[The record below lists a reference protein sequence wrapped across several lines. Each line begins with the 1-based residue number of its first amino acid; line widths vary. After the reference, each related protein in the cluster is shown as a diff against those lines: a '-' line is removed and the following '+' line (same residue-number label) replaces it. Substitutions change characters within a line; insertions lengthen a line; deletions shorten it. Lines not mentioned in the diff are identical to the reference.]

1 MPNGDQMKRIV
12 LTLALLAFA
21 VPAFAQGRSVDVTG
35 YFAWVDLSGDGV
47 IDDDGNDYRLGSF
60 DADTGYGG
68 AVNLFLTRRLSAEIS
83 LTEVKPEG
91 RIQYGDTTVVGELDM
106 LPITGMLQYHF
117 NPEGRLDVWVSGGV
131 AYLMFDE
138 FESDDLGSIDVESV
152 DLDDDYGSV
161 WGAGVSFNLAGGLA
175 VVADAKYVLSS
186 NTITTTVGD
195 AEIELNPLIL
205 SAGVQI
211 QF

>member
-1 MPNGDQMKRIV
+1 MKNIV
-12 LTLALLAFA
+12 LAVAFLALAM
-21 VPAFAQGRSVDVTG
+21 PAFGQGRSVDLTG
-35 YFAWVDLSGDGV
+35 YFAWVDLSGDGL
-47 IDDDGNDYRLGSF
+47 IDNDGNDYSLGSF
-60 DADTGYGG
+60 DSDTGYGG

-91 RIQYGDTTVVGELDM
+91 RIQYGGQTVVGELDM

-117 NPEGRLDVWVSGGV
+117 NPEGRVDFWVSGGV

-138 FESDDLGSIDVESV
+138 FEGDDLGSIDIGNV

-161 WGAGVSFNLAGGLA
+161 WGVGVSFGLVGGLA
-175 VVADAKYVLSS
+175 AVADAKYVLSS

-195 AEIELNPLIL
+195 AEIDLNPLIL
-205 SAGVQI
+205 SVGVQI

>member
-1 MPNGDQMKRIV
+1 MKRII
-12 LTLALLAFA
+12 LITAILALAL
-21 VPAFAQGRSVDVTG
+21 PAAAQGRSVDVTG
-35 YFAWVDLSGDGV
+35 YLAWVDLSGDGV
-47 IDDDGNDYRLGSF
+47 IDDDGNEYSLGSF

-68 AVNLFLTRRLSAEIS
+68 ALNIFITRRLSAEIS

-91 RIQYGDTTVVGELDM
+91 RLQFGGTTVVGELDM

-117 NPEGRLDVWVSGGV
+117 NPEGRLDVYVSGGV

-138 FESDDLGSIDVESV
+138 FKSDDLGSIDIGSV
-152 DLDDDYGSV
+152 DLEDDYGSV
-161 WGAGVSFNLAGGLA
+161 WGAGVSFGIFGGLA

-195 AEIELNPLIL
+195 AEIEMNPLIV

>member
-1 MPNGDQMKRIV
+1 
-12 LTLALLAFA
+12 
-21 VPAFAQGRSVDVTG
+21 VDVTG
-35 YFAWVDLSGDGV
+35 YLAWVDLSGDGV
-47 IDDDGNDYRLGSF
+47 IDDDGNEYSLGSF

-68 AVNLFLTRRLSAEIS
+68 ALNIFITRRLSAEIS

-91 RIQYGDTTVVGELDM
+91 RLQFGGTTVVGELDM

-117 NPEGRLDVWVSGGV
+117 NPEGRLDVYVSGGV

-138 FESDDLGSIDVESV
+138 FKSDDLGSIDIGSV
-152 DLDDDYGSV
+152 DLEDDYGSV
-161 WGAGVSFNLAGGLA
+161 WGAGVSFGIFGGLA

-195 AEIELNPLIL
+195 AEIEMNPLIV

>member
-1 MPNGDQMKRIV
+1 MKKIV
-12 LTLALLAFA
+12 LLLLLTALAL
-21 VPAFAQGRSVDVTG
+21 PGFAQGRSIDVTG
-35 YFAWVDLSGDGV
+35 YMAWVDLSGDGL
-47 IDDDGNDYRLGSF
+47 ITDAGGDYNLGSF

-68 AVNLFLTRRLSAEIS
+68 AVNLFMTRRLSAEIS

-91 RIQYGDTTVVGELDM
+91 RIQYGGTTVVGELDM
-106 LPITGMLQYHF
+106 LPITGMIQYHF
-117 NPEGRLDVWVSGGV
+117 NPEGRVDAYVSGGV
-131 AYLMFDE
+131 AYLMFDD
-138 FESDDLGSIDVESV
+138 FQSDDLGSIDLGKV
-152 DLDDDYGSV
+152 DLEDDYGSV
-161 WGAGVSFNLAGGLA
+161 WGAGMSFRLAGGFA

-195 AEIELNPLIL
+195 ATIELNPLIL

>member
-1 MPNGDQMKRIV
+1 MKKIV
-12 LTLALLAFA
+12 LSFALLALSL
-21 VPAFAQGRSVDVTG
+21 PLLAQGRSVDVTG
-35 YFAWVDLSGDGV
+35 YIAWVDLSGDGL
-47 IDDDGNDYRLGSF
+47 IDDSGNDYNLGSF

-68 AVNLFLTRRLSAEIS
+68 ALNIFITRRLSAEIS

-91 RIQYGDTTVVGELDM
+91 RIQYGDATVVGELDM
-106 LPITGMLQYHF
+106 LPVTGMIQYHF
-117 NPEGRLDVWVSGGV
+117 NPEGRFDVYVSGGV

-138 FESDDLGSIDVESV
+138 FQSDDLGSIDIESV
-152 DLDDDYGSV
+152 DLEDDYGSV
-161 WGAGVSFNLAGGLA
+161 WGAGVSFGIVGGLA

-195 AEIELNPLIL
+195 AEIELNPLII

>member
-1 MPNGDQMKRIV
+1 VKTIV
-12 LTLALLAFA
+12 LSLALLALAF
-21 VPAFAQGRSVDVTG
+21 PAFAQGRSVDLTG
-35 YFAWVDLSGDGV
+35 YIAWVDLSGDGL
-47 IDDDGNDYRLGSF
+47 IEREGDDYDLGSF
-60 DADTGYGG
+60 EADTGYGG
-68 AVNLFLTRRLSAEIS
+68 AINLFLTRRLSAEIS

-91 RIQYGDTTVVGELDM
+91 RIQYGETTVVGELDM

-117 NPEGRLDVWVSGGV
+117 NPEGRFDLWVSGGV

-138 FESDDLGSIDVESV
+138 FESDDLGSIDVGSV

-161 WGAGVSFNLAGGLA
+161 WGLGASFGLAGGLA

-186 NTITTTVGD
+186 NTISTSVGD
-195 AEIELNPLIL
+195 AEIELNPLIIT
-205 SAGVQI
+205 AGVQI

>member
-1 MPNGDQMKRIV
+1 MKKTLILLALAA
-12 LTLALLAFA
+12 LTLPVL
-21 VPAFAQGRSVDVTG
+21 AQGRSVDVTG
-35 YFAWVDLSGDGV
+35 YIAWVDLSGDGL
-47 IDDDGNDYRLGSF
+47 IDDSGNDYSFGSF

-68 AVNLFLTRRLSAEIS
+68 ALNIFLTRRLSAEIS

-91 RIQYGDTTVVGELDM
+91 RIQFGDATVVGELDM
-106 LPITGMLQYHF
+106 LPVTGMIQYHF
-117 NPEGRLDVWVSGGV
+117 NPEGRFDVYVSGGV

-138 FESDDLGSIDVESV
+138 FHSDDLGSIDIESV
-152 DLDDDYGSV
+152 DLEDDYGSV
-161 WGAGVSFNLAGGLA
+161 WGAGVSFGIVGGLA

-195 AEIELNPLIL
+195 AEIELNPLII

>member
-1 MPNGDQMKRIV
+1 MKKIV
-12 LTLALLAFA
+12 LMLALMAFTLP
-21 VPAFAQGRSVDVTG
+21 VLAQGRSVDLTG
-35 YFAWVDLSGDGV
+35 FMAWVDLSGDGV
-47 IDDDGNDYRLGSF
+47 IERDGDDYSLGSF

-68 AVNLFLTRRLSAEIS
+68 ALNIFLTRRLSAEIS

-91 RIQYGDTTVVGELDM
+91 RIQFGATTVVGELDM

-117 NPEGRLDVWVSGGV
+117 NPEGRVDVWVSGGV

-138 FESDDLGSIDVESV
+138 FHSDDLGSIDVESV
-152 DLDDDYGSV
+152 DLEDDYGSV
-161 WGAGVSFNLAGGLA
+161 WGAGLSIGIAGGLA
-175 VVADAKYVLSS
+175 IVADAKYVLSS

-195 AEIELNPLIL
+195 AEIELNPLMVT
-205 SAGVQI
+205 AGLQI